1 MQHADSFGSAI
12 CRGWRLHPER
22 GCKRRPWPDAEV
34 GVRRAIEHYRYVA
47 TSAQTGSFRKA
58 AELCDVGR
66 PNITREVQ
74 RLEIGKIRTE

>member
-1 MQHADSFGSAI
+1 M
-12 CRGWRLHPER
+12 
-22 GCKRRPWPDAEV
+22 
-34 GVRRAIEHYRYVA
+34 RRAIEHYRYVA

-74 RLEIGKIRTE
+74 RLEIGQIRTG